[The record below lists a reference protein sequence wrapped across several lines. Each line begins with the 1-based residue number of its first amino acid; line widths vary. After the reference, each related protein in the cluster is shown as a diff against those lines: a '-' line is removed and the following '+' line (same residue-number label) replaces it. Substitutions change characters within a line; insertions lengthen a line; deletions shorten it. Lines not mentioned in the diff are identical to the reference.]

1 MCKTEPDAVLTST
14 FFKGCT
20 ASAFCGLENNSIG
33 LIAYSLMIHCLKK
46 KTLATEYKNTSNY
59 NTRAHLQS
67 VQDRTRGCSNINLF
81 RGLRQISILRFTNN
95 RWWKNIT
102 VKKIIA
108 YSLSL
113 ISWATSKEK
122 KIHATRS
129 SMIISKAHLESAGV
143 RIFTLSLSRLCFDES
158 SFSGGWR
165 RALWRWA
172 AKGPSASSGS
182 RIDQFTD

>member
-1 MCKTEPDAVLTST
+1 MQDRTWCCSNVDLFQGLYCISILWIRKQQHRLDCVL
-14 FFKGCT
+14 FDD
-20 ASAFCGLENNSIG
+20 
-33 LIAYSLMIHCLKK
+33 SLSQK